1 MNNKAEQYNLKSFLN
16 KYKVEIPILQRDYVQ
31 GRIGEENVRNS
42 FLFKLYE
49 FLTNNYNKT
58 LNLDFI
64 FGYQENNIFF
74 PIDGQQHITT
84 LWLLHIYL
92 YGKKINMSV
101 DEKNYIQKILRNFS
115 YTTRRISASIC
126 QLFVGEIINYENQ
139 PELVLADRVIYRG
152 EATLDPTV
160 KSMVKMLNA
169 IHEKFNNINNID
181 MVLERLDYIVF
192 NVIDME
198 QYKLGESLYIKLN
211 GRGKQLSTYENFKAW
226 IMEDSAIRNEYASCL
241 NTFWIDKFWDTKH
254 NTDIS
259 LMKFI
264 NICTIYFKYND
275 GFSKENI
282 NFYLKDE
289 VTKNLDKSQYLKINH
304 QYPNDHLFTV
314 ERIELM
320 NRAISFISEIN
331 FIDLHKLKEIDV
343 FVVLSY
349 LEYNKSTDCEKFN
362 DYYGV
367 ITRIYNNVRLEYESD
382 LLYNILGLIKDW
394 KIFSQDIILELSKI
408 EYKRNKQGNFEDN
421 KKEEITKAKLIQT
434 SRINGDEW
442 EAAINEAHKHNYFN
456 GRIMF
461 LLNYS
466 KQNSEYLL
474 EEFKSYYEVASK
486 IFEHDFFSQHLNLI
500 QRSILYIYDY
510 TWYNSHYN
518 LGTNK
523 DDIRNKNPLYNY
535 VFNYEENKKY
545 PFKMYLDKV
554 REQLENND
562 NISECLKKVISNNNK
577 FKNFNGDWWRYLIVK
592 YSAIMKQS
600 QNKKF
605 YFDDND
611 MPVWILS
618 KTRMSSIRWNLLT
631 YGLYIFINKYIKKN
645 KCDNIE
651 VSEYEPNDPANNRKC
666 RFSIETQSD
675 TQYEIYHNANT
686 NDITI
691 KQGRVKKLFQYNS
704 TKNIY
709 NFYRN
714 ICKDCGIIE

>member
-1 MNNKAEQYNLKSFLN
+1 MTNITKQYNLKSFLH

-31 GRIGEENVRNS
+31 GRVGEENVRNS

-49 FLTNNYNKT
+49 FLTNNYHKK

-64 FGYQENNIFF
+64 FGYQENQIFF
-74 PIDGQQHITT
+74 PIDGQQRITT
-84 LWLLHIYL
+84 LWLLHLYL

-101 DEKNYIQKILRNFS
+101 DEKNYIQKLLCKFS
-115 YTTRRISASIC
+115 YTTRRISAEIC
-126 QLFVGEIINYENQ
+126 QLFVDEIINYENQ
-139 PELVLADRVIYRG
+139 PEQVLANRMIYRG
-152 EATLDPTV
+152 QATFDPTV

-169 IHEKFNNINNID
+169 IHEKFNNIENIGQ
-181 MVLERLDYIVF
+181 VIERLDYIVF
-192 NVIDME
+192 SVIDMQ

-211 GRGKQLSTYENFKAW
+211 GRGRQLSIYENFKAW
-226 IMEDSAIRNEYASCL
+226 IMEDSSIRNEYASCL

-304 QYPNDHLFTV
+304 QHPNDHLFTV

-320 NRAISFISEIN
+320 NRAIRFISEIN
-331 FIDLHKLKEIDV
+331 FIDLHELKEIDV

-349 LEYNKSTDCEKFN
+349 LEYNKSTDREKFN

-394 KIFSQDIILELSKI
+394 KIFSQNIILELSKI
-408 EYKRNKQGNFEDN
+408 EYQRNKQGNFEDN
-421 KKEEITKAKLIQT
+421 KKEEITKSKLIQT
-434 SRINGDEW
+434 SRMNGDEW
-442 EAAINEAHKHNYFN
+442 EAVINTAHQHKYFN

-461 LLNYS
+461 ILNYS
-466 KQNSEYLL
+466 KDKEHFLID
-474 EEFKSYYEVASK
+474 EFKKYFEVVSQ
-486 IFEHDFFSQHLNLI
+486 IFDPAFFSKELNLI
-500 QRSILYIYDY
+500 QRSILSIYDY
-510 TWYNSHYN
+510 AWYNSHYN
-518 LGTNK
+518 LGLSTN
-523 DDIRNKNPLYNY
+523 DVQNKNPWYNY
-535 VFNYEENKKY
+535 VFNYEENKEY

-554 REQLENND
+554 REQLGNND
-562 NISECLKKVISNNNK
+562 NIGECLEKVINNNNR

-592 YSAIMKQS
+592 YSAVMEHS

-605 YFDDND
+605 YFDDNEK
-611 MPVWILS
+611 PVWILS

-631 YGLYIFINKYIKKN
+631 YGLYIFINKYIESN
-645 KCDNIE
+645 KYHNIV
-651 VSEYEPNDPANNRKC
+651 VSEYESNEPADNKRL
-666 RFSIETQSD
+666 RFSIKTQSN
-675 TQYEIYHNANT
+675 TQIKIYHN
-686 NDITI
+686 
-691 KQGRVKKLFQYNS
+691 
-704 TKNIY
+704 
-709 NFYRN
+709 
-714 ICKDCGIIE
+714 